1 MYTRLH
7 QLNVEI
13 PHVCLLH
20 CIYHNGILFNRFG
33 PGAGGASGGLLAIM
47 PRTRS
52 MVRRVAAVSGSPLAG
67 KIILDS
73 NNINR
78 TVFILTLVG
87 RLVIEFLII
96 F

>member
-1 MYTRLH
+1 MT
-7 QLNVEI
+7 
-13 PHVCLLH
+13 
-20 CIYHNGILFNRFG
+20 RFG

-78 TVFILTLVG
+78 TVFNLTLVG
-87 RLVIEFLII
+87 ILVIEFLII